1 VRAKWRPQPQPTKTR
16 LSKRAKRCVAN
27 PFSKIQAQRVNNITG
42 IRRLPLRLDLRQ
54 CRTPNSPSSRPKLSQ
69 LQFYRTRGA
78 VNQEK
83 ALRFFTV
90 PIRSAR
96 IGSRVSHTFSTSAG
110 QCYRWISSAA
120 YAGYFPAG
128 AESLNNCYSRS
139 ADCQSAV
146 SEKRLPYADAS
157 SLECKCSVNKCTPL
171 SRGETV
177 RIHDAVD
184 LELQERIFYLGR
196 QH

>member
-1 VRAKWRPQPQPTKTR
+1 MIITSLKTVFYGTVGLR
-16 LSKRAKRCVAN
+16 
-27 PFSKIQAQRVNNITG
+27 T
-42 IRRLPLRLDLRQ
+42 RRRRG
-54 CRTPNSPSSRPKLSQ
+54 PNFPSSNSIERAGPSTRKKL
-69 LQFYRTRGA
+69 F
-78 VNQEK
+78 E
-83 ALRFFTV
+83 FFTV
-90 PIRSAR
+90 PIRSAH

-110 QCYRWISSAA
+110 QCYRWISSSA

-157 SLECKCSVNKCTPL
+157 SLECKCSVNKSTPL